1 MAKHMYLHVSV
12 FLGVK
17 GRPFFL
23 FCFVRPECCH
33 SCFSPQA
40 IISCCLMRAAPQD
53 INRVND
59 YRSHNMVR
67 IFVKKLFLILVVTL
81 KKMCYSLPFCY
92 LLNNHQKILINVK
105 WFLRSPQ
112 RDMEPHYINAAQMLA
127 GYN

>member
-1 MAKHMYLHVSV
+1 MFQYSWGLKVV
-12 FLGVK
+12 
-17 GRPFFL
+17 PFF
-23 FCFVRPECCH
+23 FFVLSGQNVVILVFHPRPLL
-33 SCFSPQA
+33 QV
-40 IISCCLMRAAPQD
+40 SCCLMRAALQD

-112 RDMEPHYINAAQMLA
+112 WDMEPHHINAAQMLA
-127 GYN
+127 VYN